1 MVLDRTRKEL
11 LYSFYV
17 IFHPFKGFWDIKH
30 EKEGSLNT
38 AMVILGFF
46 ILVTGLAPY
55 FTEWL
60 YNSSRDPLRYNAVW
74 TMAGYTAAFFMFC
87 VSNWCFTCLSDG
99 EGTFKDICV
108 NTAYSLVPFILI
120 KFVQILLS
128 HILVLA
134 ELPLYTLLSG
144 LAMVWTGGLV
154 VFGLLVAHQYTLAK
168 TLVVCA
174 ATLVGMIAM
183 AYIGV
188 LFFSLIQQLLAFFT
202 ILAGEIR
209 LIYGR

>member
-11 LYSFYV
+11 LYAFYV

-30 EKEGSLNT
+30 EREGSLTT
-38 AMVILGFF
+38 AMVILGVF
-46 ILVTGLAPY
+46 ILVTGLSPY

-60 YNSSRDPLRYNAVW
+60 YNSYQDPLRYNAVW
-74 TMAGYTAAFFMFC
+74 TMAVYTAAFFMFC

-120 KFVQILLS
+120 KILQILLS

-134 ELPLYTLLSG
+134 EFPLYYLLSG
-144 LAMVWTGGLV
+144 LALVWTGSLV
-154 VFGLLVAHQYTLAK
+154 VFGLLVAHQYTLTK

-183 AYIGV
+183 AYVGV

-202 ILAGEIR
+202 ILIGEIR
-209 LIYGR
+209 LIYG